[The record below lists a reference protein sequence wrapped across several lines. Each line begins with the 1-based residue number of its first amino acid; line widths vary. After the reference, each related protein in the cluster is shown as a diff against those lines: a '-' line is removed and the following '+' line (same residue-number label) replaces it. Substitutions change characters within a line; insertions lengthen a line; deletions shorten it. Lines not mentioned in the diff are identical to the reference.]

1 MPQLRVSDFT
11 YRYIKDQKM
20 AGESFD
26 DVLTRLLDIEPDL
39 GELTAYMADEQ
50 ADIFNEC
57 VMTVEEAVD
66 VTREMEET
74 QYDVSLNMDATDSG
88 ETLISFVVSEK
99 PTTSNVEVYY
109 RTLQDELRQVGAV
122 AHQNAIETIDPIT
135 AGEEL
140 PDRHEEIITDC
151 REIVKAL
158 ENRLQSDR
166 RTLEEA
172 SLPEELAYQR
182 DRIDKISS
190 ESLSE
195 IDDIS
200 RFAEE
205 WSMMVS
211 LLTERL
217 ESIADT
223 VSVIES
229 YEAVADR
236 IEKTLLDSERVT
248 PDELAITSAER
259 ALQIYAHRHSDVRFD
274 SSDSALHRI

>member
-1 MPQLRVSDFT
+1 M
-11 YRYIKDQKM
+11 
-20 AGESFD
+20 
-26 DVLTRLLDIEPDL
+26 
-39 GELTAYMADEQ
+39 
-50 ADIFNEC
+50 
-57 VMTVEEAVD
+57 
-66 VTREMEET
+66 
-74 QYDVSLNMDATDSG
+74 
-88 ETLISFVVSEK
+88 
-99 PTTSNVEVYY
+99 
-109 RTLQDELRQVGAV
+109 
-122 AHQNAIETIDPIT
+122 
-135 AGEEL
+135 
-140 PDRHEEIITDC
+140 
-151 REIVKAL
+151 
-158 ENRLQSDR
+158 QSDR

-182 DRIDKISS
+182 DRIDEISS

-195 IDDIS
+195 INDIS

-248 PDELAITSAER
+248 PDELAITSAEK

-274 SSDSALHRI
+274 SSDSALHRS